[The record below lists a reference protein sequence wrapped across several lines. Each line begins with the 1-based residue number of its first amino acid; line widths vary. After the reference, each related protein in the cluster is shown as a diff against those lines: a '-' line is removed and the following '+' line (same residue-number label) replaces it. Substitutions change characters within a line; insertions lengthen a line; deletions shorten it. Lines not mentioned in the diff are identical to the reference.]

1 MRILSGGQTGVDRG
15 ALDAA
20 IASHIDYGGWCPKG
34 GWAEDAPTPPGLWG
48 NIPTCG
54 RRPPAIPASAPRGTC
69 ATPMPYWHLGGA
81 RRFRQVQT

>member
-34 GWAEDAPTPPGLWG
+34 GWADADASRTLGKYHLRETPS
-48 NIPTCG
+48 
-54 RRPPAIPASAPRGTC
+54 AIPASAPRGTC
-69 ATPMPYWHLGGA
+69 ATPMPYWHGEA